1 VKHVFPVLL
10 GLVLSCLAFF
20 AKAKANSNTHLTIVT
35 EHLAPFQIV
44 DKDSIGGFSTEIVKA
59 TLEAAGYPY
68 TLDVHPW
75 SIAYKRATE
84 ESNTCIYSLV
94 RMPLREAKFQWI
106 GHIVSGTS
114 SFYGLKSR
122 KDITITSV
130 EDAKRFRTAV
140 IQDDI
145 THQFLLS
152 KGFTENQDLYASGN
166 YVALLQLLEVPSRN
180 IDLVIIND
188 DLIYY
193 RSGRA
198 EDLSKYTN
206 LYNINELKLDF
217 HLACSLNT
225 DKDIV
230 AKLRATMKNLE
241 DDLSL
246 SKIRA
251 KWRPKLK
258 SGL

>member
-1 VKHVFPVLL
+1 VKYVFPALL
-10 GLVLSCLAFF
+10 GLALGGLAFF
-20 AKAKANSNTHLTIVT
+20 AKANSNTHLTIVT

-44 DKDSIGGFSTEIVKA
+44 DKDSISGFSTEIVEA

-68 TLDVHPW
+68 NLDVHPW

-84 ESNTCIYSLV
+84 ESNICIYSLV
-94 RMPLREAKFQWI
+94 RMPLREEKFQWI
-106 GHIVSGTS
+106 GHIVSGTT

-122 KDITITSV
+122 QDIAISSV

-145 THQFLLS
+145 THEFLLS
-152 KGFTENQDLYASGN
+152 KGFTENQNLYASSN
-166 YVALLQLLEVPSRN
+166 YDALLKLLEVPSRN

-193 RSGRA
+193 RSGGT
-198 EDLSKYTN
+198 EDIDKYTN

-217 HLACSLNT
+217 HFACSMNT

-230 AKLRATMKNLE
+230 AKLRATMKTLE
-241 DDLSL
+241 DNQTLN
-246 SKIRA
+246 KIRA

-258 SGL
+258 SSP